1 MFARTI
7 SSSAK
12 HNTDVEFIETF
23 EEKFFSGVT
32 EQPRTDFTFP
42 DRPLLEVTVCGA
54 PWKRETKTTYGQLE
68 SSQVR
73 ALDQTEGKR

>member
-1 MFARTI
+1 MFARKS

-23 EEKFFSGVT
+23 EKEFFSGVT